1 MQNHHSHTIDDQG
14 RLVVRNLSAFWLPEL
29 TVRDVIHGTAYVVT
43 GSYEGGEPITR
54 KLERLLLEIV
64 PDESAD
70 TVNLTQMRR
79 HDP

>member
-43 GSYEGGEPITR
+43 GSCEGGELITR
-54 KLERLLLEIV
+54 KLERLLPEIV

-70 TVNLTQMRR
+70 TVKI
-79 HDP
+79 DADEEA